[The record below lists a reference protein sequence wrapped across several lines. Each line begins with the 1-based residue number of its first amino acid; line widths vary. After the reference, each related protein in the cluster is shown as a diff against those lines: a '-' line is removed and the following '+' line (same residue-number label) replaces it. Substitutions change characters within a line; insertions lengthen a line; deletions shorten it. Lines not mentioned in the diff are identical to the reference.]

1 MNVVGKEIAF
11 SYGHRL
17 LEYEHQCRFL
27 HGHNGKAVL
36 VLRADGLGPAEIERM
51 QHDVSAWIDANLDHT
66 MLLNRRD
73 DAVALLRQQGLR
85 VFVVDGNPTAETIA
99 RTIHDYA
106 ASRGYP
112 VVRVG
117 FWESDRNYAEYA
129 ATASSASR
137 T

>member
-36 VLRADGLGPAEIERM
+36 VLRTDGLDTTTLERM
-51 QHDVSAWIDANLDHT
+51 QHDVAAWIDTHLDHA

-73 DAVALLRQQGLR
+73 EAIPVLREQGLR
-85 VFVVDGNPTAETIA
+85 VFVLDCNPTAESIA

-106 ASRGYP
+106 VSRGCP

-117 FWESDRNYAEYA
+117 FWESDRNYAEY
-129 ATASSASR
+129 R
-137 T
+137 TS